1 MDFDED
7 FQKLDSMMSSFE
19 LEGESAPLKL
29 GQQAFSWESVIE
41 LSEAILQRGADL
53 RVAIWWVQAL
63 AVESRLSALVVA
75 FQTIEQWLKTEK
87 PDLYPQPE
95 EGESREEVIALNLSW
110 LGSDKFISVLQKI
123 KIDEETE
130 LQQLKANP
138 TKLELNEDLKSDLV
152 KLHGSLMY
160 VNDFMQ
166 AVPGEQMYDIAAVV
180 KWISDLLSQKQ
191 ESAHQGEVVVH
202 SQKNSISE
210 IKTRDDVAKVIT
222 SMMKYFQEHEPGH
235 PAPILLERVQRM
247 LGASFQEILKELYQ
261 DAPQLVSRIER
272 PQGN

>member
-29 GQQAFSWESVIE
+29 GQQAFSWEGVIE
-41 LSEAILQRGADL
+41 LSESILQRGADL

-95 EGESREEVIALNLSW
+95 EDESREEVIALNLSW

-152 KLHGSLMY
+152 RLHGSLMY

-222 SMMKYFQEHEPGH
+222 SMMKYFQEYEPGH